1 MSVSEAERRPRRRDS
16 RRVVGGLFFYTRA
29 PLIHSSPRRGPDHPA
44 AHSSGAP
51 RKTYQKRLEARGSEG
66 CWLT

>member
-1 MSVSEAERRPRRRDS
+1 MHQKPKGGPGWKDS
-16 RRVVGGLFFYTRA
+16 RRVVGGLFFYLKA
-29 PLIHSSPRRGPDHPA
+29 PLIHSPQGRGPDHPA

-51 RKTYQKRLEARGSEG
+51 RKTYQKRLEARESEG